1 MKTLKSYMALIDVK
15 TKISCVIIIFIA
27 AFSSLLAAKWP
38 MLLSDI
44 YNMIGKET
52 FSTVLGAVGVFA
64 AVYLLA
70 EVIQHTRR
78 LITDCMILQ
87 QESTLRLR
95 CLRKMLR
102 MPAEYFAHSLSGEI
116 NARMNQSVSGFSQLI
131 KLACND
137 VFPAIL
143 TSVTVIVTVIAHAP
157 LLLSLVMIGY
167 MMISIVIS
175 FFQIRSQNGMR
186 EKIMHQKNEL
196 DGMFCQSVQNIELVR
211 GRSADRYEQLRLEP
225 FVRRTQSTERRHHT
239 AMSLFDVVKKT
250 LQVVTFALLLLT
262 CFILTEQGELS
273 AGMTITIM
281 LLFQQLFGPV
291 ETVYRC
297 MDELASGITKAKVLV
312 ELFQAEEDPH
322 YSGSNTVPTS
332 QSIASVKGCNVYI
345 PGGEGSGAIAYADNL
360 EIYPGERVL
369 LDGPTGCG
377 KTSVV
382 RALIGYYPHCGMVRL
397 SDAEVDSLHPSAI
410 ADYALYIPQTAM
422 FFKGNIRD
430 NLMFGFTEKVSDEN
444 LITAMKKAYLYEE
457 LKVRNPEVDPLDL
470 VLDEGAKNLSAGQ
483 RQRLAIARVF
493 IHQYKLLILD
503 EVTANLDVTTAT
515 RVMESL
521 ESYSKELKAGILYI
535 SHDTEVKARCDKAV
549 VLNKVI

>member
-1 MKTLKSYMALIDVK
+1 MKKVNKYLALIDWK
-15 TKISCVIIIFIA
+15 TRIVCFIVIVA
-27 AFSSLLAAKWP
+27 AAVGA
-38 MLLSDI
+38 LLSARWPI
-44 YNMIGKET
+44 LLSNVYEMVGK
-52 FSTVLGAVGVFA
+52 STLGEGMLAICVFA
-64 AVYLLA
+64 VVFFLA
-70 EVIQHTRR
+70 EVLNHIRR

-143 TSVTVIVTVIAHAP
+143 TSVTVIVTVITHAP
-157 LLLSLVMIGY
+157 LLLSFVMIGY

-239 AMSLFDVVKKT
+239 VMSVFDVVKKT

-312 ELFQAEEDPH
+312 DLFQAEEDPH

-382 RALIGYYPHCGMVRL
+382 RALIGYYPHCGMVKL

-503 EVTANLDVTTAT
+503 EVTANLDVTTAA